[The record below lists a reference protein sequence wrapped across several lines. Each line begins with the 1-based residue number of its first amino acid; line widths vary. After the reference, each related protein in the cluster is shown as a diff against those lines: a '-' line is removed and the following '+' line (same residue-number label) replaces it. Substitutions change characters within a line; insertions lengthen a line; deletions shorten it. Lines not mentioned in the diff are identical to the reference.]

1 MMTNTIHRISDLVT
15 PSPRDTQ
22 LAAES
27 SRRLVSLLRRKAKLS
42 LRAFAGRKEET
53 IEIPRS
59 AFRLLSDILTEMA
72 KGNAVTFIPVHA
84 ELTTQQAADYLN
96 VSRPYLIDLLEK
108 GIISFHKVGTHR
120 RILFKDLV
128 EYKTQID
135 KKRLQALEALS
146 QVDQELGL
154 GY

>member
-1 MMTNTIHRISDLVT
+1 MTSTRSRISDLVI
-15 PSPRDTQ
+15 PSPHDTE
-22 LAAES
+22 LAAKS
-27 SRRLVSLLRRKAKLS
+27 SRRFVSLLRREAKLS
-42 LRAFAGRKEET
+42 LRALADRQEET
-53 IEIPRS
+53 IEIPLS

-84 ELTTQQAADYLN
+84 ELTTQRAADFLN
-96 VSRPYLIDLLEK
+96 VSRPYLIDLLEQ
-108 GIISFHKVGTHR
+108 GTIPFHKVGTHR

-135 KKRLQALEALS
+135 KKRLEALEALS
-146 QVDQELGL
+146 QADQELGL